1 MKQGAALKEDGRRKA
16 GVHSLPEVAFYHAS
30 LAITRIPLTY
40 PIGHFSRTLDI
51 FDMDLRDFIEVLEYF
66 QITSI

>member
-1 MKQGAALKEDGRRKA
+1 ML
-16 GVHSLPEVAFYHAS
+16 EVAFYHAS